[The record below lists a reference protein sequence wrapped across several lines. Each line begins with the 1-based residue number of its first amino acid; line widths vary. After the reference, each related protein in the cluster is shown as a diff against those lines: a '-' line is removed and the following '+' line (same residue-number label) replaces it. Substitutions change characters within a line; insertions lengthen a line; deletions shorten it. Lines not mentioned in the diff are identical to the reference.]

1 MNKFFMAILGLF
13 SANPPDMALFC
24 TQFSSFFRNFAEIYG
39 INLHISEFFR
49 NFVPKF

>member
-13 SANPPDMALFC
+13 SANPLDMALFC
-24 TQFSSFFRNFAEIYG
+24 AHFSAFFYDLSEIYK

-49 NFVPKF
+49 NFVAQ